1 MAHPEKLLIV
11 DDEETILQ
19 QLKWAFKSDFDI
31 FTATESIEA
40 IKLVASEKPGIM
52 LLDLCLSKDPSKL
65 EGFDVL
71 EEVKK
76 IDPLIKV
83 IVVTGHDEKENALK
97 AIERGAYDFY
107 TKPISID
114 EMKIILSR
122 ASKLITLEE
131 ELEEL
136 KRAEWQ
142 GHEFEGIIA
151 ISPPMLEVFKTV
163 EKVAPTD
170 VTVLITGESGTGKE
184 LVAKAIHNKSTRKNK
199 PFVAINCG
207 AIPENLL
214 ESELFGHEKGSF
226 TGAHISREGRFE
238 TANGGTIFLDEIG
251 ELSPNLQVK
260 ILRFLQDHV
269 IERVGGREPI
279 PVDVRIVAATNRDLE
294 SMIAE
299 GKFRE
304 DLYYRINTIGIK
316 LPPLRDRGDDI
327 LVLAMRF
334 LHRYNHEFSRRIKGF
349 SEKAIEAI
357 YKYSWPGN
365 VRELEN
371 KVKRG
376 VIMASSSMIE
386 PEDLDISLI
395 STSPE
400 SAKGESDKNKAL
412 DESLKLPSFSTLKEA
427 RDEVEKRMVIRSL
440 VRTGGNISASAKM
453 LAISRPAL
461 HDLLKKH
468 GINPDSFRMKNTQE

>member
-136 KRAEWQ
+136 RRAEWQ

-251 ELSPNLQVK
+251 KTSLPLQGK
-260 ILRFLQDHV
+260 LLQFLDTRKV
-269 IERVGGREPI
+269 RPVGSNEYFE
-279 PVDVRIVAATNRDLE
+279 VDVRLIFASKVDLL
-294 SMIAE
+294 ALCKE
-299 GKFRE
+299 GKMLE
-304 DLYYRINTIGIK
+304 DFYYRVSDFPIYI
-316 LPPLRDRGDDI
+316 PPLRERVEDI
-327 LVLAMRF
+327 QLLAEYY
-334 LHRYNHEFSRRIKGF
+334 LKIFSTELGKNIRTF
-349 SEKAIEAI
+349 SEDALAVLTS
-357 YKYSWPGN
+357 YSWPGN
-365 VRELEN
+365 VRELEKVVKRAVILADNNSVISPDQLAFDTLNRAERLKFTSRNLSDRLSDIEKRIISESLIRNGWN
-371 KVKRG
+371 KVQTSRELG
-376 VIMASSSMIE
+376 
-386 PEDLDISLI
+386 ISYP
-395 STSPE
+395 T
-400 SAKGESDKNKAL
+400 
-412 DESLKLPSFSTLKEA
+412 
-427 RDEVEKRMVIRSL
+427 
-440 VRTGGNISASAKM
+440 
-453 LAISRPAL
+453 
-461 HDLLKKH
+461 LLKKIKEYNLTE
-468 GINPDSFRMKNTQE
+468 GY